1 MQKRLVRYPIVDG
14 IVPIKSMEPVIQ
26 KEVCVSC
33 KKQKSMV
40 PAMLLPSKSSLL
52 SPVRYPM
59 VDGIVPANV
68 ILKDMGVSSPNKN

>member
-1 MQKRLVRYPIVDG
+1 
-14 IVPIKSMEPVIQ
+14 
-26 KEVCVSC
+26 
-33 KKQKSMV
+33 MV